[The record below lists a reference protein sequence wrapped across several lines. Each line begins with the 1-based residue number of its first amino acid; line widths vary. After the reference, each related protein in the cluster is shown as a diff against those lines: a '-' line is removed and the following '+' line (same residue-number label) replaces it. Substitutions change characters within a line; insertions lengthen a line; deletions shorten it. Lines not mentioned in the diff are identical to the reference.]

1 MSTFTIG
8 EVAERTGFSASALRY
23 YEGIGLVEPT
33 DRTDTGYRLYDEST
47 IARLAFIS
55 RAKQLGCSLEEVTDL
70 VQVWDGDRCGPVQHR
85 LHELVTGKLSDAHRQ
100 VVETTAF
107 IDQLQSAADHLAG
120 PAVDGPCSDDC
131 ACTTA
136 TPSAP
141 SAPSTVT
148 AIAMS
153 VKRDDPPPIA
163 CKLQA
168 EAMPDRLMEWSAVL
182 THVSRR
188 TRADDGSLRLTFDG
202 DVPLGELTRL
212 LAAEQQCCAFFAFHL
227 TFDDQGVELRI
238 VVPDGA
244 DQIATALFGS
254 PS

>member
-23 YEGIGLVEPT
+23 YEGIGLVAPT
-33 DRTDTGYRLYDEST
+33 DRTDAGYRLYDEST
-47 IARLAFIS
+47 VARLAFIS

-70 VQVWDGDRCGPVQHR
+70 VQVWDGDRCSPVQSR
-85 LHELVTGKLSDAHRQ
+85 LHELVTGKLSEAHRQ

-107 IDQLQSAADHLAG
+107 IGQLQSAADQLAA
-120 PAVDGPCSDDC
+120 PAVDRPCSDDC
-131 ACTTA
+131 ACTTS
-136 TPSAP
+136 TPAP
-141 SAPSTVT
+141 SSAPSTP
-148 AIAMS
+148 IALS

-163 CKLQA
+163 CTLQA
-168 EAMPDRLMEWSAVL
+168 EAMPDRLMEWSALL
-182 THVSRR
+182 THVARR
-188 TRADDGSLRLTFDG
+188 SRADDGSLRLTFDG
-202 DVPLGELTRL
+202 DVPLGELARL

-227 TFDDQGVELRI
+227 TFDHQGVELGV

-244 DQIATALFGS
+244 DEIATAVFGS